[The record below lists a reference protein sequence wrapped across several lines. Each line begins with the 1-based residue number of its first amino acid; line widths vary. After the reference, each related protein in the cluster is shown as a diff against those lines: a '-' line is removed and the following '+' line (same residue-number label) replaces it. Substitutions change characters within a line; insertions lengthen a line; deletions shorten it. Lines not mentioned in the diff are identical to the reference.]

1 MPQNKNKDKIDR
13 DEIEQE
19 YGLSYALFKAYPELM
34 KLLKKAVA
42 QNYTAGRFQVELR
55 QTDWFK
61 NHSDIWRQN
70 MALKFSDPATY
81 NERLQNSITSVT
93 NLARAY
99 DADVTKKALRRLSER
114 ALLLG
119 WSEDQI
125 RDVLANHI
133 RPGQDGHYEGQLS
146 AIETQ
151 LQNTAM
157 RNGVRISKEQLRGW
171 MRNIVR
177 GNSSQDQYQTY
188 IRDMAAQTFAAYGD
202 QIKGGMDLVEVASP
216 YMQTMAELLEL
227 NPGSIDL
234 YDKKIRTALSHTN
247 DKGEAVPMSITDFED
262 MLRKDKRWQYTR
274 GAKEQMTEYA
284 VNLGKMFGVL

>member
-1 MPQNKNKDKIDR
+1 MPENKDKINR

-42 QNYTAGRFQVELR
+42 ENYTAGRFQIELR

-70 MALKFSDPATY
+70 IALKYSDPATY
-81 NERLQNSITSVT
+81 KERLQNSITSVN
-93 NLARAY
+93 NLARAF
-99 DADVTKKALRRLSER
+99 DADLSQKALRRLSER

-125 RDVLANHI
+125 RDVLAGHV

-146 AIETQ
+146 AIEAQ
-151 LQNTAM
+151 LRNTAL
-157 RNGVRISKEQLRGW
+157 RNGVRVNREQMRGW
-171 MRNIVR
+171 MRQIVR
-177 GNSSQDQYQTY
+177 GNASQDQYQTH
-188 IRDMAAQTFAAYGD
+188 IRDLAAQTFAAYGD
-202 QIKGGMDLVEVASP
+202 QIRGGMDVIEVASP
-216 YMQTMAELLEL
+216 YMQTMADLLEL

-234 YDKKIRTALSHTN
+234 YDQKIRKALSFKN
-247 DKGEAVPMSITDFED
+247 DKGENVPMSISDFED
-262 MLRKDKRWQYTR
+262 EVRRDKRWQYTQ
-274 GAKEQMTEYA
+274 GAKDQMTEYA
-284 VNLGKMFGVL
+284 INLGKMFGVL